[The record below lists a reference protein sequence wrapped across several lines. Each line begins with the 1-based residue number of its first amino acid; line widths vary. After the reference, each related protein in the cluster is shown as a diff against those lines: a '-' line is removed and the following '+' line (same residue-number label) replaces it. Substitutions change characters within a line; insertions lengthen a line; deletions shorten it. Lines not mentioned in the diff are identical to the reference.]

1 MFPIAVA
8 HVVAIVCYAGAA
20 AFAAAPFARPVRAPV
35 RLVIATLAVGIA
47 GHAGA
52 LFFTARTLG
61 EAPVT
66 GFGPALSL
74 AGLMVAATLIAA
86 EVGTRDVTLTLVAG
100 PLAAVLTAIGAAS
113 GLPEPGGIAPAGGAW
128 LVSHIALGFFGIA
141 ALATAAAAGAMYL
154 VERRELRSRRFVAVL
169 RLFPPLATLDRVN
182 HVAALA
188 ACLALTVGIALAT
201 SYSIAHDTVRVPEI
215 IWGITAWLAATA
227 LAFGRLVGGWQAR
240 RAALAAGVVFVV
252 VVALYVAVRLS
263 SSGSGAFL

>member
-1 MFPIAVA
+1 MFTIAIA

-35 RLVIATLAVGIA
+35 RLVIATLGVGLA
-47 GHAGA
+47 AHAGA
-52 LFFTARTLG
+52 LFFAARVLG
-61 EAPVT
+61 VPPVT

-86 EVGTRDVTLTLVAG
+86 EIGTRDVTLTLIAG
-100 PLAAVLTAIGAAS
+100 PLAALLTGIGATS
-113 GLPEPGGIAPAGGAW
+113 GLPAPDAVPPAGGAW
-128 LVSHIALGFFGIA
+128 LVSHIAFGFLGIA

-154 VERRELRSRRFVAVL
+154 VERHELRSRRFGAVL

-201 SYSIAHDTVRVPEI
+201 SYSIAHETAGVAEI

-227 LAFGRLVGGWQAR
+227 LAFGRLLGGWQAR
-240 RAALAAGVVFVV
+240 RAALAAAVVFVV
-252 VVALYVAVRLS
+252 VVALYVAVRMTS
-263 SSGSGAFL
+263 SSSGAFL